1 MNLAMRIGIEKMPR
15 LYQMKPEKE
24 IYYRRKVMRV
34 GGSVVVPIPKK
45 LRQDLGIGVGEYVK
59 ITMVGDHSILIKKEE
74 KAWDGRVT
82 RKD

>member
-1 MNLAMRIGIEKMPR
+1 MAMRIGIEKMHR
-15 LYQMKPEKE
+15 LYKMKGVKE

-59 ITMVGDHSILIKKEE
+59 ITTVNEHSILIKKEE
-74 KAWDGRVT
+74 KAWNGRVT

>member
-1 MNLAMRIGIEKMPR
+1 MGYRE
-15 LYQMKPEKE
+15 EKE
-24 IYYRRKVMRV
+24 YRRKVMRV

-59 ITMVGDHSILIKKEE
+59 ICSVNEHSILIKKER
-74 KAWDGRVT
+74 KVWDGRIT

>member
-1 MNLAMRIGIEKMPR
+1 MDLVIKKVNEGVYR